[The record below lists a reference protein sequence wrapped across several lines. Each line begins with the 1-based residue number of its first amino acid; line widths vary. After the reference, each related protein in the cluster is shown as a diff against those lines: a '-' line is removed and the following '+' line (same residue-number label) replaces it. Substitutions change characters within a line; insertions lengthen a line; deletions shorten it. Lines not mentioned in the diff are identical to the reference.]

1 MTAPGAAGA
10 SGTPRAS
17 GATGVHVGGPRA
29 VPPWSVRIGR
39 FLAHGVWDAEVT
51 GAPYVPAAGPVI
63 LAANHTS
70 VVDGPLVIGVAPRPV
85 HMMVKEA
92 AFVGPVGTVLR
103 AAGHIPVDGTGGR
116 PALAAAI
123 AVLRR
128 GDAVGIFPE
137 GNRGRGDAAT
147 AFGGV
152 AWLAVNAG
160 APVVPVAV
168 LGTRRTG
175 EGVGHIPGLRRRVVV
190 EFGEPLHLERRTG
203 VSGRDAI
210 AHANETIRTTLSTLV
225 TGASTR
231 TGIELPTD
239 DPNRERAAPRRG
251 GRPAR

>member
-1 MTAPGAAGA
+1 MTAAR
-10 SGTPRAS
+10 TPSPR
-17 GATGVHVGGPRA
+17 GATAEP
-29 VPPWSVRIGR
+29 VPVPAWSLRIGR
-39 FLAHGVWDAEVT
+39 FLAHGVWAAEVT
-51 GAPYVPAAGPVI
+51 GAHHVPLDGPVI
-63 LAANHTS
+63 LAANHTG

-116 PALAAAI
+116 PALVAAT

-152 AWLAVNAG
+152 AWLAVNGG
-160 APVVPVAV
+160 APVVPCAV

-210 AHANETIRTTLSTLV
+210 AHANETIRMTLSALV
-225 TGASTR
+225 MRASER
-231 TGIELPTD
+231 TGIALPTD
-239 DPNRERAAPRRG
+239 DPNREE
-251 GRPAR
+251 RPARRRRGPLR